1 MEYRKCEIVGN
12 NKRHMETK
20 ECGEVHDKKIV
31 TEEWHSKTSAKDNF
45 VVKYT
50 S

>member
-20 ECGEVHDKKIV
+20 ECGEVQDKMTRK
-31 TEEWHSKTSAKDNF
+31 
-45 VVKYT
+45 
-50 S
+50 